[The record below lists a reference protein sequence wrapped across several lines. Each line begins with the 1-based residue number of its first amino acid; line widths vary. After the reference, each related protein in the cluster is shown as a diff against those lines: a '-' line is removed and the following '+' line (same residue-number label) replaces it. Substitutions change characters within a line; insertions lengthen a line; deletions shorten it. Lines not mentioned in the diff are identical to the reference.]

1 MEFTALHHHGE
12 RPGRRRLTTSNP
24 TGTLHNTLM
33 IPPATAPTKPSPIFS
48 VQGLSKS
55 YGSARVVNNLSFN
68 IAPGECVGVIGPN
81 GAGKTTTIRMCLGLT
96 APDAGS
102 ISFHPPGGAGAAL
115 QMPKD
120 ALAIKEKLGIVSQF
134 DSLDP
139 DFSCVENLLVFGR
152 YFGLTDAVIRE
163 RIPRLLEFAALT
175 SKADAKLGELSGGM
189 KRRLSLARALVND
202 PQLLLLDEP
211 TTGLDPQARHL
222 MWERLQR
229 LVQQGKSILL
239 TTHFMDEA
247 ERLCNRLL
255 VLDHGKKMTEGT
267 PRQLI
272 ADNLEPDVVEVY
284 GAGAL
289 ALVESPLKALAAR
302 VEVSG
307 ETVFFYTQ
315 DSRRLLD
322 ALTAYPQLRT
332 LHRPANLED
341 LFLKLTGR
349 QIREDA

>member
-1 MEFTALHHHGE
+1 M
-12 RPGRRRLTTSNP
+12 S
-24 TGTLHNTLM
+24 
-33 IPPATAPTKPSPIFS
+33 PATASNASPIFS
-48 VQGLSKS
+48 VEGLSKR
-55 YGSARVVNNLSFN
+55 YGDATVVNDLSFH
-68 IAPGECVGVIGPN
+68 IAPGECLGVIGPN

-96 APDAGS
+96 VPDAGR
-102 ISFHPPGGAGAAL
+102 IAFHPPEGQPPAL
-115 QMPKD
+115 HMPQD
-120 ALAIKEKLGIVSQF
+120 ALAIKERLGIVSQF

-139 DFSCVENLLVFGR
+139 DFSCAENLLVFGR
-152 YFGLTDAVIRE
+152 YFGLKDAVIRE
-163 RIPRLLEFAALT
+163 RIPKLLEFAALT
-175 SKADAKLGELSGGM
+175 HKADAKLSELSGGM

-267 PRQLI
+267 PRDLI
-272 ADNLEPDVVEVY
+272 AQNLEPDVVEVY

-289 ALVESPLKALAAR
+289 ALMDSPLKALAAR
-302 VEVSG
+302 TEVSG

-315 DSRRLLD
+315 DSKRLLA
-322 ALTAYPQLRT
+322 ALADHPQLRT

-341 LFLKLTGR
+341 LFLKMTGR

>member
-1 MEFTALHHHGE
+1 MTQPLFEVLD
-12 RPGRRRLTTSNP
+12 
-24 TGTLHNTLM
+24 
-33 IPPATAPTKPSPIFS
+33 
-48 VQGLSKS
+48 LSKR
-55 YGSARVVNNLSFN
+55 YGGNTVVNQLSFS
-68 IAPGECVGVIGPN
+68 IAPGECLGVIGPN

-96 APDAGS
+96 SPDSGS
-102 ISFHPPGGAGAAL
+102 IRYFPNGQAASL
-115 QMPKD
+115 TMPQD
-120 ALAIKEKLGIVSQF
+120 ALAIKAQLGIVSQF

-139 DFSCVENLLVFGR
+139 DFSCAENLLVFGR
-152 YFGLTDAVIRE
+152 YFGLKDAVIRE
-163 RIPRLLEFAALT
+163 RIPKLLEFAALT
-175 SKADAKLGELSGGM
+175 HKADAKLSELSGGM

-267 PRQLI
+267 PRDLI
-272 ADNLEPDVVEVY
+272 AQNLEPDVVEVY

-289 ALVESPLKALAAR
+289 ALVESPLKAMAAR

-307 ETVFFYTQ
+307 ETVFFYTA
-315 DSRRLLD
+315 DAKGLLA
-322 ALTAYPQLRT
+322 ALTEYPALRT

-349 QIREDA
+349 QIREAA